1 MEIDALAIS
10 EAARRLAISSR
21 TIHRLIQRGELPSI
35 LIGRRR
41 LIRRSSLAD
50 WLAGR
55 EQHQLQ
61 ASADRLQVASGGKSC

>member
-55 EQHQLQ
+55 EQHEPQ
-61 ASADRLQVASGGKSC
+61 ASSDKQ

>member
-1 MEIDALAIS
+1 MEIDAIAVS

-21 TIHRLIQRGELPSI
+21 TIHRLIKRGELPSI

-41 LIRRSSLAD
+41 LIRRSSLAE

-55 EQHQLQ
+55 EQHPH
-61 ASADRLQVASGGKSC
+61 ASADRPQGASGGKPC